1 MADYRVFPIKDACAK
16 LSWRMNIPMSMAIEY
31 NSASMVSL
39 LK

>member
-1 MADYRVFPIKDACAK
+1 MADYRVFLIEDACTK
-16 LSWRMNIPMSMAIEY
+16 LSWRIKSDMSMAIKY